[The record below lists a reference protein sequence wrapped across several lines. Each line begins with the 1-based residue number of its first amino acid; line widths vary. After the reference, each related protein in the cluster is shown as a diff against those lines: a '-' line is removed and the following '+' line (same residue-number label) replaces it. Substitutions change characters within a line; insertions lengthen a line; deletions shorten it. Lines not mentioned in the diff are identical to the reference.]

1 MKKGLIIAS
10 GDIKDLDLLKRE
22 IFKHEYIICADGGI
36 KYIYDMNVKIDGI
49 IGDLDSVD
57 DKFSKFVN
65 ENSIPIM
72 KFPVEKDETDTELAI
87 KYLSDK
93 GCEYI
98 TLMGVMG
105 SRMDH
110 TLANIFLLKKLAE
123 DNIKGKILD
132 ENNTI
137 VLSEDYMRIERREDY
152 YLSII
157 PLTTSGVRV
166 SLKGFYYPLRN
177 SFIEYG
183 TTLGISNRVVDE
195 LGEIFITEGEALIIE
210 SRD

>member
-10 GDIKDLDLLKRE
+10 GTINDLDLLKKE
-22 IFKHEYIICADGGI
+22 IFKHDYIICADGGI

-57 DKFSKFVN
+57 DRFSKFIN
-65 ENSIPIM
+65 KNNIPIM
-72 KFPVEKDETDTELAI
+72 KFPIEKDETDTELAI

-93 GCEYI
+93 GCGYI

-110 TLANIFLLKKLAE
+110 TLANIFLLKKLAGN
-123 DNIKGKILD
+123 NIEGRILD

-137 VLSEDYMRIERREDY
+137 VLSKDYMKIEKREGY

-157 PLTTSGVRV
+157 PITPSGVMV
-166 SLKGFYYPLRN
+166 SLRGFYYPLRN
-177 SFIEYG
+177 SLIEYG
-183 TTLGISNRVVDE
+183 TTLGISNKLVDE
-195 LGEIFITEGEALIIE
+195 EGEIFITKGEALIIE